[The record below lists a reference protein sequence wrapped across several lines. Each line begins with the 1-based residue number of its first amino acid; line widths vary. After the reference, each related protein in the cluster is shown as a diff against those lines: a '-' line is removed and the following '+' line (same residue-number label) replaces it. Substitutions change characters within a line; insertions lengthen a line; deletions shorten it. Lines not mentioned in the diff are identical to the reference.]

1 MEKTCRVTD
10 AYTGN
15 KRIEAFENGQTVVN
29 IIISDY
35 NVEGALAVLSYLGY
49 RLTKRAY

>member
-15 KRIEAFENGQTVVN
+15 KRIEPFENGKNYYQH
-29 IIISDY
+29 Y
-35 NVEGALAVLSYLGY
+35 H
-49 RLTKRAY
+49 